1 MRWKLV
7 KSPLDTSGQNA
18 SVPPTLRYVH
28 FCPTHFRSWIPS
40 SMKNM
45 ETRIILSHIVF
56 GAKPCYEQ
64 KVDNTAD
71 DDEDVTNKS
80 KKNKRKRKINR
91 LK

>member
-1 MRWKLV
+1 
-7 KSPLDTSGQNA
+7 
-18 SVPPTLRYVH
+18 
-28 FCPTHFRSWIPS
+28 
-40 SMKNM
+40 MKNM

-64 KVDNTAD
+64 KVDNTAY
-71 DDEDVTNKS
+71 DDEEVTNKS